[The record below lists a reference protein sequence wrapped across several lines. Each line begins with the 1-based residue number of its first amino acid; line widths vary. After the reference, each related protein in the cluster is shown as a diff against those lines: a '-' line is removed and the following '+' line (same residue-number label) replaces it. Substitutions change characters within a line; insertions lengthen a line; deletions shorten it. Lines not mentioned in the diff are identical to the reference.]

1 MRIEVM
7 AVSIHHAFFM
17 FKNELLPTLDKKPN
31 KIDKFINIDEY
42 DIQRMNL
49 PDLAE
54 AFENK
59 GILFGYTEYESG
71 ENPNKVHVSLI
82 NHPVKGDKKWETA
95 YVAVYDNINGAVVKD
110 SRSLIKKECIDKGRA
125 AAEKEKRH
133 VAVLIGKTPK
143 EFSRLETEILYR
155 PSPNQKLGKY
165 IFIW

>member
-1 MRIEVM
+1 MRIEVK
-7 AVSIHHAFFM
+7 AVSIHHAFHI
-17 FKNELLPTLDKKPN
+17 FKTEVLETLDSKPL
-31 KIDKFINIDEY
+31 KIDRFINIDAY
-42 DIQRMNL
+42 NVQRMNI
-49 PDLAE
+49 PDIVSS
-54 AFENK
+54 FENS

-71 ENPNKVHVSLI
+71 ENPNKVHVSLV

-95 YVAVYDNINGAVVKD
+95 YVAVYDSVNGEVVKG